1 MAHLRNSR
9 AIRWLA
15 PVALVGA
22 AGLAACGDSS
32 DSDVSARTAAA
43 PEIAVGSDVHL
54 ANLANAA
61 EGRVQSGHTS
71 NETLARV
78 ALASGSDVHLTNMA
92 TDLAAS
98 ASAASGSDVH
108 LANMA
113 ADPALRG
120 TVGSGEAS
128 RATSAAEAAE
138 REAHVRGNATTYGQ
152 DHGSDDTG
160 NGDFVPGTR
169 RMPVD

>member
-1 MAHLRNSR
+1 
-9 AIRWLA
+9 LA
-15 PVALVGA
+15 PVALVGV
-22 AGLAACGDSS
+22 AGLAACGDGS

-54 ANLANAA
+54 GNMANAA
-61 EGRVQSGHTS
+61 EGRALSGHTS
-71 NETLARV
+71 NEVLARV
-78 ALASGSDVHLTNMA
+78 ALASGSDVHLTNLA
-92 TDLAAS
+92 SDIAAS

-120 TVGSGEAS
+120 TVSSGEAY

-138 REAHVRGNATTYGQ
+138 REAHVSGNTTTYGQ
-152 DHGSDDTG
+152 DDGTDDAG
-160 NGDFVPGTR
+160 NDDDFVPGTR